1 MKKTSMINEATVSK
15 KVVSDLNYYF
25 GDLKPGSPTHKFA
38 VKEILKSALIDANF
52 SDLANKLDTL
62 ISGAKWDEKE
72 QGIPATSAIR
82 LIKRKGEDIAKDS
95 KWDAE
100 TIINSVSAYLIK
112 TDTATAKK
120 IQSLKNSINE
130 GIGNWVSN
138 YISEL
143 SNHNESAI
151 NSDYKYIYKKITQ
164 KHPELAGTDNW
175 NLIKSFV
182 DDEINNIEITNTRDI
197 LDKFNEYIKKK
208 RKMKAENATPEEE
221 NEFHVELDKLVHKT
235 FGKSSHEKKNE
246 VKNII
251 KNKSKINEN
260 QYIGL
265 WDRTFAHLDKV
276 IPNYNSNPIK
286 NFNNVKHAIR
296 VELFKGKITDRM
308 AGNIAMEYELY
319 RNGEKTRKGATNA
332 VVNYLAKFMKKNEY
346 IKEGNA
352 FTGAL
357 YNARKEGLQEFE
369 FNGKKYT
376 VYEEKTE
383 EDVLTESKLDFSKV
397 KKGDKLIGKFP
408 PYKEFE
414 VISSNGKNSIIAKD
428 LKSGTSIEIN
438 STNNYKL
445 KESKQ
450 NLYKKGDVVN
460 YIPKLSGLNPKTKLK
475 ISNAVYDKGDK
486 FTNPGWY
493 YTFDG
498 TNLRANEMDIKPVSS
513 VKESTEE
520 PKIITQ
526 LRDVMNSG
534 YKTLKD
540 PKSGKN
546 MKVDSYS
553 ASAIVKVYDALKDP
567 KNKEKFSSAGLLG
580 MQSIAFKLMKENNS
594 ITEGVWSN
602 IMKGVK
608 KGDSGPWSIVAIQN
622 NKVVAQK
629 INIKTPQIIP
639 AYYEGIKKEHP
650 NALIRIEDGGGMI
663 VWSGK

>member
-1 MKKTSMINEATVSK
+1 MIKEATVSK

-143 SNHNESAI
+143 SE
-151 NSDYKYIYKKITQ
+151 
-164 KHPELAGTDNW
+164 DNDPCW
-175 NLIKSFV
+175 DNYEMV
-182 DDEINNIEITNTRDI
+182 G
-197 LDKFNEYIKKK
+197 
-208 RKMKAENATPEEE
+208 MKTKDGEEVP
-221 NEFHVELDKLVHKT
+221 NCVP
-235 FGKSSHEKKNE
+235 KNE
-246 VKNII
+246 AKNII
-251 KNKSKINEN
+251 KNKSKINENVSVKKDRKGNDTNNLIINLNGNQYEIAYSADGWKNPYGILFPKEDTYRMLNKDKKAKELWNKMKPMVDTYLKTENLNEN

-319 RNGEKTRKGATNA
+319 KNGEKTRKGATNA
-332 VVNYLAKFMKKNEY
+332 VVNYLAKFMKKNES

-369 FNGKKYT
+369 FNGKKYP
-376 VYEEKTE
+376 VYEEAKE
-383 EDVLTESKLDFSKV
+383 EET
-397 KKGDKLIGKFP
+397 
-408 PYKEFE
+408 
-414 VISSNGKNSIIAKD
+414 
-428 LKSGTSIEIN
+428 
-438 STNNYKL
+438 
-445 KESKQ
+445 
-450 NLYKKGDVVN
+450 
-460 YIPKLSGLNPKTKLK
+460 
-475 ISNAVYDKGDK
+475 
-486 FTNPGWY
+486 
-493 YTFDG
+493 
-498 TNLRANEMDIKPVSS
+498 
-513 VKESTEE
+513 
-520 PKIITQ
+520 
-526 LRDVMNSG
+526 
-534 YKTLKD
+534 
-540 PKSGKN
+540 
-546 MKVDSYS
+546 
-553 ASAIVKVYDALKDP
+553 
-567 KNKEKFSSAGLLG
+567 
-580 MQSIAFKLMKENNS
+580 

-608 KGDSGPWSIVAIQN
+608 KGDGGPWSIVAIQN

-629 INIKTPQIIP
+629 IDIKTPQIIP
-639 AYYEGIKKEHP
+639 AHYEGIKKEYP
-650 NALIRIEDGGGMI
+650 NALIRIEDGGGVI